1 MFGFFTI
8 TLSITRIK
16 TVFLQIEPNFKCEFG
31 KNISIGDVIYIN
43 FGCIILDCV
52 NITIGC
58 HISNEPNFA
67 LYAAKYSIYPEE
79 RIVGGYYGK
88 LITIEDN
95 VWIGVTIDEGIVIG
109 VGSVVTKNIPSR
121 VVTAGNPCKIIR
133 KITEKDKSRY
143 LESLKHELKYYNLI

>member
-1 MFGFFTI
+1 MIRGKKKKKKKKRNNYYKKLFYKVGEC
-8 TLSITRIK
+8 LR
-16 TVFLQIEPNFKCEFG
+16 IEPNFKCEFG

-95 VWIGVTIDEGIVIG
+95 VWIGDDVN
-109 VGSVVTKNIPSR
+109 NITR
-121 VVTAGNPCKIIR
+121 CN
-133 KITEKDKSRY
+133 Y
-143 LESLKHELKYYNLI
+143 